1 MEWLDTL
8 LTSEAAWSLVGLV
21 LAGLLGYLW
30 RFMAKQGVEAE
41 AIDTLRNA
49 VSTVG
54 DDFVVWR
61 KRAAKDGKL
70 TAEERAEAKKLA
82 MDKAKDLASGPVLRL
97 FTKWGTDKLS
107 ALINRVVKGDK

>member
-8 LTSEAAWSLVGLV
+8 LTSEAVWSIVGLI
-21 LAGLLGYLW
+21 LAALLGYIW
-30 RFMAKQGVEAE
+30 RFLAKQGVEAE

-54 DDFVVWR
+54 DEFVVWR

-82 MDKAKDLASGPVLRL
+82 VDKAKELATGPVLRV
-97 FTKWGTDKLS
+97 FSKWGADKLS
-107 ALINRVVKGDK
+107 ALINRVVKGEK